1 MSEPAVLPP
10 YMALQ
15 LRLKKEDVAI
25 RVSDGHL
32 QKALGYELFAL
43 EQMFKEAETKQSL
56 ELAKKALS
64 YAQDVMYMAD
74 QYPARK
80 MRSPQN

>member
-1 MSEPAVLPP
+1 MSELAVLPP
-10 YMALQ
+10 YMELQ
-15 LRLKKEDVAI
+15 LRLKKEDVANK
-25 RVSDGHL
+25 VSDGHL

-43 EQMFKEAETKQSL
+43 EQMFKEAETKQSM

-74 QYPARK
+74 QHNAR
-80 MRSPQN
+80 Q